1 MLRLAGTVKSQG
13 SRCDLTHIAL
23 RRDGGVER
31 SCPVGKLVNACMKRG
46 GGR

>member
-13 SRCDLTHIAL
+13 SRSDLTHIVL

-31 SCPVGKLVNACMKRG
+31 SCPVGKLVNARMEHRG
-46 GGR
+46 GR